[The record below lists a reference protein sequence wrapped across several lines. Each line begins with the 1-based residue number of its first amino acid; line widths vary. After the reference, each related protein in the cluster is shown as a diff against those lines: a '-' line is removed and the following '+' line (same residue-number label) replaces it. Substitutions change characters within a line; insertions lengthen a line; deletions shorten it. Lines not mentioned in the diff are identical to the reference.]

1 MAPATRSSNSLN
13 GRGPAILE
21 RLGRRADTIQVGE
34 PSGGEQDRGRAAGEH
49 AHRLAVSEARYRDL
63 IEHLRESAVFVFDRQ
78 LRYVMAAGPALS
90 STGVD
95 GTKLIGRTASEE
107 IDPGEYR
114 LIGPLL
120 EKGLRGTASSLEY
133 RSSRDGRIYLVD
145 VTPLGTEADGVESIQ
160 VVARDMTEL
169 RQSEERFRVLA
180 EAATEGVCIIDGGQV
195 VSANAALAGMYG
207 YDPADLVGMAVEDFL
222 TPEVRDEVRESVPVD
237 ELRERVHTAVRK
249 DGTRFPIMAT
259 GRPVFYQGRMMRVAT
274 VTDLSDQA
282 RVAALDERRRVARD
296 LHDGLAHELAFISGK
311 ANALRRRDAS
321 EDIAELVTAAE
332 RALDEARRAISVL
345 SSAQHEP
352 LGAALAHTAEDLA
365 VRHSM
370 ALRLDVDPDLDASP
384 AVVENVLRVV
394 REAITNAARHGR
406 ATTITLQGWRDDA
419 LHVVVEDDGCGFD
432 PAAVTRG
439 FGLVSMRERAAALQG
454 SLELRSVTGRGTRLE
469 MSLPMASAASP
480 PERHARAAESGGCKG
495 AGSTERTHGV
505 RL

>member
-259 GRPVFYQGRMMRVAT
+259 
-274 VTDLSDQA
+274 
-282 RVAALDERRRVARD
+282 
-296 LHDGLAHELAFISGK
+296 
-311 ANALRRRDAS
+311 
-321 EDIAELVTAAE
+321 
-332 RALDEARRAISVL
+332 RA
-345 SSAQHEP
+345 
-352 LGAALAHTAEDLA
+352 
-365 VRHSM
+365 
-370 ALRLDVDPDLDASP
+370 
-384 AVVENVLRVV
+384 
-394 REAITNAARHGR
+394 
-406 ATTITLQGWRDDA
+406 
-419 LHVVVEDDGCGFD
+419 
-432 PAAVTRG
+432 
-439 FGLVSMRERAAALQG
+439 
-454 SLELRSVTGRGTRLE
+454 
-469 MSLPMASAASP
+469 
-480 PERHARAAESGGCKG
+480 
-495 AGSTERTHGV
+495 
-505 RL
+505 

>member
-1 MAPATRSSNSLN
+1 
-13 GRGPAILE
+13 
-21 RLGRRADTIQVGE
+21 
-34 PSGGEQDRGRAAGEH
+34 
-49 AHRLAVSEARYRDL
+49 
-63 IEHLRESAVFVFDRQ
+63 
-78 LRYVMAAGPALS
+78 
-90 STGVD
+90 
-95 GTKLIGRTASEE
+95 
-107 IDPGEYR
+107 
-114 LIGPLL
+114 
-120 EKGLRGTASSLEY
+120 
-133 RSSRDGRIYLVD
+133 
-145 VTPLGTEADGVESIQ
+145 
-160 VVARDMTEL
+160 
-169 RQSEERFRVLA
+169 
-180 EAATEGVCIIDGGQV
+180 VCIIEAGHV
-195 VSANAALAGMYG
+195 VSANPALATMYG

-222 TPEVRDEVRESVPVD
+222 TPEIREEVRGSIPVD
-237 ELRERVHTAVRK
+237 EYRERVHTGVRK
-249 DGTRFPIMAT
+249 DGTRFPVLAT

-296 LHDGLAHELAFISGK
+296 LHDGLAHELAFIASK
-311 ANALRRRDAS
+311 ASALRRRCDAS
-321 EDIAELVTAAE
+321 GDIDELVTASE

-480 PERHARAAESGGCKG
+480 PERHALAAESGGRKG